1 MMSSFG
7 CILASYAWSR
17 TRIIFRRCIDE
28 MPEREQFIT
37 RVGALFDKELF
48 SDTPLHDL
56 RQPLAAL
63 HQQCQKRSWG
73 LCKTLEEA
81 ENHSENQTVTHLTG
95 VQPKK
100 AGRF

>member
-1 MMSSFG
+1 MSSFG

>member
-1 MMSSFG
+1 MKAG
-7 CILASYAWSR
+7 RYEERWR
-17 TRIIFRRCIDE
+17 TRCIDG
-28 MPEREQFIT
+28 MPAREQFIT

-56 RQPLAAL
+56 CQPLAAL